1 MWSSAMLL
9 ARSCRTVSAAIFYCR
24 DGIESRHWPPQSK
37 QPTSARTL
45 YRQSHLIDCVCCHCT
60 TKQETVLTF
69 GQTVLLNWQR
79 RLSPSLCFHFT
90 TPLFK
95 QACSVWI
102 TISYEGKTVGSERRR
117 QLHSKTYDWLKL
129 KLRWMSARR
138 KTMPIWSSW
147 WLNEKKNSRLLF
159 WTKSR
164 WKNQNERAKRCFKW
178 RQHVPPKVSWCPP
191 FRHLTT
197 CLHPTILWMAFRRV
211 KKGKKKKKTK
221 KEKRK
226 VERKRETF

>member
-45 YRQSHLIDCVCCHCT
+45 YRQSHQIDCVYCHCA

-159 WTKSR
+159 WTKSIDG
-164 WKNQNERAKRCFKW
+164 K
-178 RQHVPPKVSWCPP
+178 
-191 FRHLTT
+191 
-197 CLHPTILWMAFRRV
+197 IRV
-211 KKGKKKKKTK
+211 KERNGVLSDGSTCHQKFHDVRPSVISRLVCIQPFYEWLLEGWKKGRKRRRRRKK
-221 KEKRK
+221 KEK
-226 VERKRETF
+226 